1 MDKTMSRWN
10 YIVWVGATPDYY
22 VNYEDAKRAY
32 DEWIDEGYDDVH
44 LYSSDSK
51 LIYSEETKKNG

>member
-1 MDKTMSRWN
+1 MLML
-10 YIVWVGATPDYY
+10 
-22 VNYEDAKRAY
+22 AY

-51 LIYSEETKKNG
+51 LIYSWTIETKDEYST